1 VTRLDRIVELAKEL
15 GDIELDVAVTMLER
29 LYAGQNAYGRFK
41 ANDPR
46 DFRKEAEDEAL
57 DMAVYCAR
65 ELRRKR
71 GG

>member
-1 VTRLDRIVELAKEL
+1 MTRLDRIVDLCKEL
-15 GDIELDVAVTMLER
+15 GDLEMDVALTFLER

-41 ANDPR
+41 ATDPR

>member
-1 VTRLDRIVELAKEL
+1 VTRLDRINEVCREL
-15 GDIELDVAVTMLER
+15 GDVELDVALTFLER

-41 ANDPR
+41 PTDPR

-65 ELRRKR
+65 ELHRKR
-71 GG
+71 KG